1 MKKRKIMYT
10 IFFIL
15 LITITCVV
23 VNINRKEQNK
33 IEEKETKKNE
43 CAEMQLFEYPTQY
56 SQVSGNHYFYL
67 RKNAKGDY
75 ILHQDGNKEILS
87 FRLSKQKLRGFAVW
101 NSQYY
106 VLVRNEVGTLQFG
119 KVDGNGEVDILCDVY
134 AQKEIR
140 SIILYNDSLF
150 MCENNSNIIERQSI
164 NGQTRTP
171 ISLDADSDEIS
182 FFGSEKIGGICAM
195 DVRKDGKIEVV
206 VFDWQGN
213 RKRTLHSQMK
223 LWEHSNLPKEKGGIY
238 VDKIIDKYIC
248 FTYYCGEKY
257 FVGRMNL
264 DTNRTETLELSSEEV
279 CDTSFAAEGVY
290 FVSRDRTISYQEWG
304 KNSSQKISELQAEEI
319 DIVGEWLYVRGYS
332 KEWEF
337 LEDNDKEASDEWSDV
352 LYRIRCV
359 DGKVEKLAENNPVDE
374 TEMR

>member
-1 MKKRKIMYT
+1 MSKIKKIGLAGVVLA
-10 IFFIL
+10 IVFVVAFI
-15 LITITCVV
+15 CF
-23 VNINRKEQNK
+23 NRKEKNK

-101 NSQYY
+101 HSQYY

-164 NGQTRTP
+164 NGQTRTS

-279 CDTSFAAEGVY
+279 CDTSFAGEGVY

-359 DGKVEKLAENNPVDE
+359 DGKAEKLEENNPVDE

>member
-33 IEEKETKKNE
+33 TEEKKIE

-87 FRLSKQKLRGFAVW
+87 LRLSKQKLRGFAVW

-352 LYRIRCV
+352 LCRIRCV
-359 DGKVEKLAENNPVDE
+359 DGKVEKLEENNPVDE

>member
-1 MKKRKIMYT
+1 MKIMYT

-106 VLVRNEVGTLQFG
+106 VFVRNEVGTLQFG

-134 AQKEIR
+134 APVSYTHLDVYKRQV
-140 SIILYNDSLF
+140 F
-150 MCENNSNIIERQSI
+150 MC
-164 NGQTRTP
+164 
-171 ISLDADSDEIS
+171 
-182 FFGSEKIGGICAM
+182 K
-195 DVRKDGKIEVV
+195 
-206 VFDWQGN
+206 
-213 RKRTLHSQMK
+213 
-223 LWEHSNLPKEKGGIY
+223 
-238 VDKIIDKYIC
+238 
-248 FTYYCGEKY
+248 
-257 FVGRMNL
+257 
-264 DTNRTETLELSSEEV
+264 
-279 CDTSFAAEGVY
+279 
-290 FVSRDRTISYQEWG
+290 
-304 KNSSQKISELQAEEI
+304 
-319 DIVGEWLYVRGYS
+319 
-332 KEWEF
+332 
-337 LEDNDKEASDEWSDV
+337 
-352 LYRIRCV
+352 
-359 DGKVEKLAENNPVDE
+359 
-374 TEMR
+374 

>member
-33 IEEKETKKNE
+33 TEEKKIE

-101 NSQYY
+101 HSQYY

-164 NGQTRTP
+164 NGQTRTS

-279 CDTSFAAEGVY
+279 CDTSFAGEGVY

-359 DGKVEKLAENNPVDE
+359 DGKAEKLEENNPVDE

>member
-33 IEEKETKKNE
+33 TEEKKTE

-337 LEDNDKEASDEWSDV
+337 LEDNDKEASDEWSDG
-352 LYRIRCV
+352 LYRIRGV
-359 DGKVEKLAENNPVDE
+359 DGKVEKLEENNPVDE

>member
-1 MKKRKIMYT
+1 MNKIKKIGLAGVVLA
-10 IFFIL
+10 IVFVVAFI
-15 LITITCVV
+15 CF
-23 VNINRKEQNK
+23 NRKEKNK

-101 NSQYY
+101 QSQYY

-119 KVDGNGEVDILCDVY
+119 KVDRNSKVDILCDVY

-150 MCENNSNIIERQSI
+150 VCENNSNIIEKQSI

-182 FFGSEKIGGICAM
+182 FFGSEKMGGICAM

-213 RKRTLHSQMK
+213 RKRTLHSQME

-248 FTYYCGEKY
+248 FTYHCGEKY

-264 DTNRTETLELSSEEV
+264 DTHRTETLELSSKEV

-290 FVSRDRTISYQEWG
+290 FVSRDRMIFYKEWG

-337 LEDNDKEASDEWSDV
+337 LEDNDREASDEWSDA
-352 LYRIRCV
+352 LYRICCM
-359 DGKVEKLAENNPVDE
+359 DGKVEKLEENNPVDE

>member
-1 MKKRKIMYT
+1 MYT

-33 IEEKETKKNE
+33 TEEKKIE

-67 RKNAKGDY
+67 RKSAKGDY

-140 SIILYNDSLF
+140 SIILYKLY
-150 MCENNSNIIERQSI
+150 M
-164 NGQTRTP
+164 
-171 ISLDADSDEIS
+171 S
-182 FFGSEKIGGICAM
+182 F
-195 DVRKDGKIEVV
+195 
-206 VFDWQGN
+206 
-213 RKRTLHSQMK
+213 
-223 LWEHSNLPKEKGGIY
+223 
-238 VDKIIDKYIC
+238 
-248 FTYYCGEKY
+248 
-257 FVGRMNL
+257 
-264 DTNRTETLELSSEEV
+264 
-279 CDTSFAAEGVY
+279 
-290 FVSRDRTISYQEWG
+290 
-304 KNSSQKISELQAEEI
+304 
-319 DIVGEWLYVRGYS
+319 
-332 KEWEF
+332 
-337 LEDNDKEASDEWSDV
+337 
-352 LYRIRCV
+352 
-359 DGKVEKLAENNPVDE
+359 
-374 TEMR
+374 

>member
-33 IEEKETKKNE
+33 TEEKKIE

-257 FVGRMNL
+257 FAGRMNL
-264 DTNRTETLELSSEEV
+264 DTTRTETLELSSEEV

-359 DGKVEKLAENNPVDE
+359 DGKVEKLEENNPVDE

>member
-33 IEEKETKKNE
+33 IEEKKTE

-106 VLVRNEVGTLQFG
+106 VLARNEVGTLQFG
-119 KVDGNGEVDILCDVY
+119 KVDRNSEVDILCDVY

-164 NGQTRTP
+164 NGQTRTS

-352 LYRIRCV
+352 LCRIRCV
-359 DGKVEKLAENNPVDE
+359 DGKVEKLEENNPVDE

>member
-101 NSQYY
+101 HSQYY

-359 DGKVEKLAENNPVDE
+359 DGKVEKLEENNPVDE